1 MQWRRAVVYDR
12 RLDVGHTQNWRV
24 SVLSFPAFTLFQ
36 MCEKYRPHSQG
47 SPSPLSSELLLKTD
61 FFFFLTFSSYLF
73 WDVTNIW
80 HQYKLTAMLKRLL
93 WRMTVTEDVTFLQLV
108 LNTFWVLMPALYF
121 WLELRLLPEYQSSHC
136 FHSLSTV
143 VFYCPP
149 GQRKSSLSPF
159 AIVPKLKHY
168 YQMNDVLD
176 CSVTHHLVGSLS
188 KHCTSEFEA
197 ALIDTFSDASGYLSV
212 RHFAS
217 VKYHHGMD
225 WNKILCHSAVTRD
238 WQCLSWSPDV
248 WSVFMICLHYYWM
261 D

>member
-1 MQWRRAVVYDR
+1 MQWRRAVAYDR

-36 MCEKYRPHSQG
+36 MCEKYRPRSQG

-108 LNTFWVLMPALYF
+108 LNTFRVLMPALYF
-121 WLELRLLPEYQSSHC
+121 WLELRLLPRYQSSHH
-136 FHSLSTV
+136 FHSLPTV

-149 GQRKSSLSPF
+149 GQRKSFCHSTIVKKLLSD
-159 AIVPKLKHY
+159 
-168 YQMNDVLD
+168 DVLD
-176 CSVTHHLVGSLS
+176 SSVKHYLVSSLS
-188 KHCTSEFEA
+188 KHSTSEFKA
-197 ALIDTFSDASGYLSV
+197 ALIDTIGDASGYLSV
-212 RHFAS
+212 HHFGS
-217 VKYHHGMD
+217 VKYYHGMD
-225 WNKILCHSAVTRD
+225 WNKILCHFFFFFFL
-238 WQCLSWSPDV
+238 CHFLSFCGHQRLTLCDV
-248 WSVFMICLHYYWM
+248 SSVLLIRLH
-261 D
+261 